1 MSIKEMSD
9 YIKQHKNGKIAYP
22 YGDDFIVSHHVRT
35 VLYEHMHITEAHIHE
50 CCEKA
55 NSYGE
60 FIAYCTPLAKTDTEA
75 WYREWNKQ
83 PGKGRT
89 RRRFR

>member
-1 MSIKEMSD
+1 MSIKEMSE
-9 YIKQHKNGKIAYP
+9 YIKQYKNGRVPYP

-35 VLYEHMHITEAHIHE
+35 VLYEHMHITETHIHE

-55 NSYGE
+55 SSYEE
-60 FIAYCTPLAKTDTEA
+60 FIELCRPLAKSDTEA
-75 WYREWNKQ
+75 WYREWKKP